1 MVIYSETAKLDL
13 IDTLYGLITWEKH
26 TITIEHAE
34 RYVDDIVDVID
45 TICTKTFHRNCTH
58 ASHLQFG
65 NKIFTYKRNS
75 NTTWYFIYNWD
86 KVNCIAYIN
95 KITNNHITAL

>member
-34 RYVDDIVDVID
+34 RYVDDILSTLLIPFAP
-45 TICTKTFHRNCTH
+45 KH
-58 ASHLQFG
+58 
-65 NKIFTYKRNS
+65 FTE
-75 NTTWYFIYNWD
+75 TAHTLHIYNSGI
-86 KVNCIAYIN
+86 KFSPTNAIATQLGILSTIGI
-95 KITNNHITAL
+95 K